1 MRPFQSRKWLLK
13 TNFSVVTMEKTRQ
26 PSPRTIPRGLFSAQ
40 MLRPPSS
47 VHEKEKLS
55 FVTTRRGSSEEDN
68 QELSPPPPPPRPYQS
83 TPSIHPLTVKPLVPT
98 PEKEKQLTSNTNP
111 IDVLTK
117 KLRQQAM
124 ELTKVYEKLETQKLQ
139 MDAYKQQLQD
149 QKKQLEKRRKSSD
162 QGLKTPVNPRLLAV
176 EQQKRAAQMMLGTPS
191 TGASL
196 GQKREELDRTLEE
209 AEKERKKYQVAAK
222 RIEKALVEL
231 QVFQND
237 RMDKLL
243 PSEDVPNQEE
253 DRNLQVLNEQRAYI
267 RVLEEAVHLK
277 ATDFEVT
284 GHEELLVVL
293 AELRHTIYEQER
305 DVEEKSRLLT
315 SLQSQ
320 LDQEEK
326 NHLITKENLVTTESH
341 QRDLKKSFC
350 EQIEALE
357 KQLTEKNELLKQLE
371 RVSTDTQRTREAL
384 EDRIAAATKAQSL
397 AEAQLGDAMRS
408 IKALEDQLTQ
418 VTTKYK
424 EAQQQSASWSGECV
438 KKQTHLDE
446 LNALQ
451 EELLQS
457 VDKYVQKV
465 KKWREKV
472 ERLEAELESYK
483 EKETLI
489 VHQLEEAEK
498 REAALKAEEELRM
511 QQFRSQCA
519 TLEQQKLQL
528 ENALSEAQQQAEEC
542 NEQQRE
548 NAAKELK
555 YQQMQEAMAELEAT
569 LSAALGMIHKP
580 DVEEDDIEKENK
592 VGKEMTQALVSW
604 TKERSNLVEACGL
617 LDSTAR
623 ICRDEMEKRQEEV
636 RECREQLA
644 ELDSYEDQL
653 RKAETEHQAFR
664 AIEKHPTH
672 LEDILEAKQTLI
684 RDLSAENDRLSG
696 VESAYSVQVAT
707 NTQISDQL
715 REQQETMKEQ
725 KRYTTELEEAL
736 ETAAAFAEQQ
746 NQCNHQCIWK
756 CTNGHHVV
764 EMFGWRRTKPTKSVK
779 WSTII
784 IHEFGVGLGG
794 SAVSNKGGPSIG
806 LADTPEFTWT
816 TRVGEMAERANGLRR
831 FSPSQRIR
839 LLQAAGIPD
848 GIITRH
854 ARETNIILSS
864 RRRSKTSWENSDLD
878 DDDGEEEREE
888 LLRKRSADQAMLERP
903 CAVYSR
909 RPRMIPTNYV

>member
-47 VHEKEKLS
+47 VHEKEILS

-580 DVEEDDIEKENK
+580 DVEEDDIEKENVFLLDQCIFRQLESCCQALNTLTTANNQSTLLCPSLLEITALVAEIGQK

-644 ELDSYEDQL
+644 E
-653 RKAETEHQAFR
+653 
-664 AIEKHPTH
+664 
-672 LEDILEAKQTLI
+672 
-684 RDLSAENDRLSG
+684 
-696 VESAYSVQVAT
+696 V
-707 NTQISDQL
+707 
-715 REQQETMKEQ
+715 
-725 KRYTTELEEAL
+725 
-736 ETAAAFAEQQ
+736 
-746 NQCNHQCIWK
+746 
-756 CTNGHHVV
+756 
-764 EMFGWRRTKPTKSVK
+764 
-779 WSTII
+779 
-784 IHEFGVGLGG
+784 
-794 SAVSNKGGPSIG
+794 
-806 LADTPEFTWT
+806 
-816 TRVGEMAERANGLRR
+816 
-831 FSPSQRIR
+831 
-839 LLQAAGIPD
+839 
-848 GIITRH
+848 
-854 ARETNIILSS
+854 
-864 RRRSKTSWENSDLD
+864 SKT
-878 DDDGEEEREE
+878 
-888 LLRKRSADQAMLERP
+888 
-903 CAVYSR
+903 
-909 RPRMIPTNYV
+909 I

>member
-13 TNFSVVTMEKTRQ
+13 TNFSVVAMEKTRQ
-26 PSPRTIPRGLFSAQ
+26 PSPRMIPRGVFSAQ

-98 PEKEKQLTSNTNP
+98 PPKEKQLTSNTNP

-162 QGLKTPVNPRLLAV
+162 QGLKTPVNPRLVAV

-196 GQKREELDRTLEE
+196 GQKREELDRKLKE

-243 PSEDVPNQEE
+243 PSEGVSNQE
-253 DRNLQVLNEQRAYI
+253 DNNLQVLNEQRAYI

-277 ATDFEVT
+277 ATDFEVA

-326 NHLITKENLVTTESH
+326 NHLLTKENLVTTESH

-384 EDRIAAATKAQSL
+384 EDRLAAATKAQSL
-397 AEAQLGDAMRS
+397 AEAQLGDATRS

-472 ERLEAELESYK
+472 ERLEAELESSK

-489 VHQLEEAEK
+489 VQQLEEAEK
-498 REAALKAEEELRM
+498 REAALKAEKELRM
-511 QQFRSQCA
+511 QQFQSQCA
-519 TLEQQKLQL
+519 TLERQNLQL

-542 NEQQRE
+542 HEQQRE

-555 YQQMQEAMAELEAT
+555 YQQMQEAMAEWEAT
-569 LSAALGMIHKP
+569 LSAALGMIRKP
-580 DVEEDDIEKENK
+580 DVEEDDIEKENVFLLDQCIFRQLESCCQALNTLTTANNQCTLLCPSLLEITALVAEIGQK

-623 ICRDEMEKRQEEV
+623 MCRDEMEKRQEEV

-644 ELDSYEDQL
+644 E
-653 RKAETEHQAFR
+653 
-664 AIEKHPTH
+664 
-672 LEDILEAKQTLI
+672 
-684 RDLSAENDRLSG
+684 
-696 VESAYSVQVAT
+696 V
-707 NTQISDQL
+707 
-715 REQQETMKEQ
+715 
-725 KRYTTELEEAL
+725 
-736 ETAAAFAEQQ
+736 
-746 NQCNHQCIWK
+746 
-756 CTNGHHVV
+756 
-764 EMFGWRRTKPTKSVK
+764 
-779 WSTII
+779 
-784 IHEFGVGLGG
+784 
-794 SAVSNKGGPSIG
+794 
-806 LADTPEFTWT
+806 
-816 TRVGEMAERANGLRR
+816 
-831 FSPSQRIR
+831 
-839 LLQAAGIPD
+839 
-848 GIITRH
+848 
-854 ARETNIILSS
+854 
-864 RRRSKTSWENSDLD
+864 SKT
-878 DDDGEEEREE
+878 
-888 LLRKRSADQAMLERP
+888 
-903 CAVYSR
+903 
-909 RPRMIPTNYV
+909 I